1 MPTIPH
7 IVLALLVLA
16 SPALAAEATRPI
28 DCRCRANGQNFSL
41 GERTCLLTPDGFR
54 LAKCRMVQNV
64 TSWQVEP
71 DGCVVSELLP
81 ERTQQR

>member
-1 MPTIPH
+1 MPAIRH
-7 IVLALLVLA
+7 VVLALLVLA

-41 GERTCLLTPDGFR
+41 GERTCLLTPDGYR

-64 TSWQVEP
+64 TSMA
-71 DGCVVSELLP
+71 GGAGRLCRSELLP

>member
-1 MPTIPH
+1 MPTIRLTLLAA
-7 IVLALLVLA
+7 LALAQPV
-16 SPALAAEATRPI
+16 LAAEATRPI
-28 DCRCRANGQNFSL
+28 DCRCRANGQSFSL
-41 GERTCLLTPDGFR
+41 GERTCLLTPDGYR

-64 TSWQVEP
+64 TSWQVEV